1 MRTQRSV
8 PNFCAGF
15 VTAKHQSTNGVL
27 ASPTD
32 AATNYSKSFLPDEAR
47 IMRVS
52 NFCANF
58 LHTDQLPRNPVWA
71 LELGLFLSQS
81 SIGPDS
87 EVEKA
92 ESLQK
97 GCSSR

>member
-1 MRTQRSV
+1 
-8 PNFCAGF
+8 
-15 VTAKHQSTNGVL
+15 
-27 ASPTD
+27 
-32 AATNYSKSFLPDEAR
+32 
-47 IMRVS
+47 MRVS